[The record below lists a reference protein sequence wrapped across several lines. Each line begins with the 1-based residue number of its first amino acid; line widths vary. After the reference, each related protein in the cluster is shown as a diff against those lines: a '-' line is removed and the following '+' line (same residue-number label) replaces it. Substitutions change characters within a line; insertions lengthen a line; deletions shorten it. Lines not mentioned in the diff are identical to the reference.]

1 MKTTKAQ
8 INREIK
14 ANGGVFKRRKIE
26 ILETI
31 QYHIEKYEA
40 RPVTITIV
48 STLLWTLGFDA
59 KNARVVA
66 KKLVEESRE

>member
-1 MKTTKAQ
+1 MKVTKAQ

-14 ANGGVFKRRKIE
+14 ANGGVLKRHKVE

-31 QYHIEKYEA
+31 QFHIEKYGA
-40 RPVTITIV
+40 GSVVII

-59 KNARVVA
+59 KNARAVA
-66 KKLVEESRE
+66 KRLVEESEE